1 MGGREGGCITGM
13 GGAGG
18 TGAPPK
24 VGVTPGEVVFA
35 VGSGGGGVP
44 VCCVLELANRGGT
57 EVAFKVKTTSP
68 KRYSVKPNAGV
79 CGPSA
84 TVQIRVT
91 LSPLAVATEG
101 KMDKFLI
108 QVVHVPRGFRDRDE
122 APEVTSLFDPP
133 LNNVTELKLRASVL
147 PSQGTEAGRRAAS
160 KSEADAL
167 EAGGDAKEAASGRR
181 QKAEAAARRSG
192 AGAGGTAIAT
202 AAGVRR
208 SSSATAWVVPL
219 VVLLVAAVLA
229 AAGVGGGAQR
239 LLERLLQSG
248 AT

>member
-1 MGGREGGCITGM
+1 MGGP
-13 GGAGG
+13 G

-35 VGSGGGGVP
+35 AGSGEGSAP

-108 QVVHVPRGFRDRDE
+108 QVVHVPRGFHDRDDS
-122 APEVTSLFDPP
+122 PDVTSLFDPP

-160 KSEADAL
+160 KAEADAL
-167 EAGGDAKEAASGRR
+167 DAGGDAKEAASGRR
-181 QKAEAAARRSG
+181 QTAEAAAAARRSG

-202 AAGVRR
+202 AAGARR
-208 SSSATAWVVPL
+208 PSSAAAAWVVPL

-229 AAGVGGGAQR
+229 AAGVGGGPRR
-239 LLERLLQSG
+239 LLEGLLRSG
-248 AT
+248 AA